1 MSEIQANGLSHNG
14 RIYCVS
20 VGGFICDKP
29 ARSFLKCVKGH
40 SGTYGCDKCTQ
51 SGVYIAGRMT
61 FPVTKAP
68 LRTDVPDV
76 AFGEM
81 VDDAYHHE
89 RYPLCQ
95 LALSMVTAF
104 PLDYM
109 HLVCLGVMKLFAWW
123 FKGPLECRI
132 GHHVK
137 TLISSNLLPY
147 QPFVSKEFVRKPRD
161 LAEVD
166 RWKATEFRQFLLYLG
181 PVTLTG
187 LIDLAMYNNFMLFP
201 VAMYIYIYIHT
212 LASSL
217 LCHEK
222 EDDTQNYLELFVGHC
237 SDWYEPTSTVYNVH
251 ALVHLVQDVK
261 VYGCLDKF
269 SAFPFESFID
279 MLKKLVRKPSHPL
292 QQVIK
297 RLKGRSKCNVHNLVC
312 NVCVYIFVLCSMFI
326 CYTRGT

>member
-20 VGGFICDKP
+20 VRGFICDKP

-147 QPFVSKEFVRKPRD
+147 QPFVSKKFVRKPRD

-201 VAMYIYIYIHT
+201 VAMYIYIYTHT
-212 LASSL
+212 S
-217 LCHEK
+217 
-222 EDDTQNYLELFVGHC
+222 QLFALPRKRRRHTKLPWTVCGPLFWLVWTNVYCLQC
-237 SDWYEPTSTVYNVH
+237 SCSCP
-251 ALVHLVQDVK
+251 
-261 VYGCLDKF
+261 F
-269 SAFPFESFID
+269 SARCEGLWLPW
-279 MLKKLVRKPSHPL
+279 
-292 QQVIK
+292 
-297 RLKGRSKCNVHNLVC
+297 
-312 NVCVYIFVLCSMFI
+312 
-326 CYTRGT
+326 